1 MNRALIFAG
10 GKGVRMKMNGD
21 IPKQFLEIAGKS
33 IIIHTLEKFQKCETI
48 DDIVVVCLKPW
59 IKELEKQCK
68 SFGITKISKILSG
81 GETGFDSRMIGL
93 AYLMETRE
101 TDDDIVL
108 IHDGVRPFIT
118 SKLISEN
125 VRVAKEFG
133 NAITVAPATETT
145 VYKRDGEKDIMLT
158 RDNCLLARAPQ
169 TFKLVEIYKDYL
181 KAERDGNTFIVDSAS
196 IADYYGE
203 KLYYVV
209 GPQENIKVTTPI
221 DFYAATGLITSSG
234 EEMDIYK

>member
-21 IPKQFLEIAGKS
+21 TPKQFLKIQGKS
-33 IIIHTLEKFQKCETI
+33 IIIHTLEKFEKCEDV
-48 DDIVVVCLKPW
+48 DDIVVICIGPW
-59 IKELEKQCK
+59 IDELDRQCQE
-68 SFGITKISKILSG
+68 FNITKVSKILEG
-81 GETGFDSRMIGL
+81 GATGFDSRMIGL
-93 AYLMETRE
+93 TYLMETLE

-118 SKLISEN
+118 PELISKNIE
-125 VRVAKEFG
+125 VAKEFG
-133 NAITVAPATETT
+133 NAITVAQATETT
-145 VYKRDGEKDIMLT
+145 IYKRTNEKDIMLT

-169 TFKLVEIYKDYL
+169 TFKVKEIYGDYL
-181 KAERDGNTFIVDSAS
+181 KAERDGNTSIVDSAS
-196 IADYYGE
+196 IADFYGE

-221 DFYAATGLITSSG
+221 DFYTATGLITSSG
-234 EEMDIYK
+234 EEMDIYR